1 MELNLNLPA
10 TSKIWLY
17 AADRSFGQEE
27 REAIQQK
34 LDGFTNTWSS
44 HEMPMQAMTTVLY
57 HRIVVIALN
66 EAFNAVSGCGIDKS
80 VSLIKELGEA
90 MNCNFFNRMQV
101 LVLENEELTAYNKE
115 SLQNALDQGTINE
128 DSLVF
133 NPMVQN
139 LGELN
144 QNGFVKL
151 QAFWMAPQLK
161 FAVQS

>member
-1 MELNLNLPA
+1 
-10 TSKIWLY
+10 
-17 AADRSFGQEE
+17 
-27 REAIQQK
+27 
-34 LDGFTNTWSS
+34 
-44 HEMPMQAMTTVLY
+44 
-57 HRIVVIALN
+57 
-66 EAFNAVSGCGIDKS
+66 
-80 VSLIKELGEA
+80 
-90 MNCNFFNRMQV
+90 MQV

-128 DSLVF
+128 DTLVF

-151 QAFWMAPQLK
+151 QAFWMAPQLM

>member
-17 AADRSFGQEE
+17 TADRSFGQEE

-34 LDGFTNTWSS
+34 LDGFTKTWSS
-44 HEMPMQAMTTVLY
+44 HEMPMQAIAAVIY

-128 DSLVF
+128 DTLVF

-151 QAFWMAPQLK
+151 QAFWMAPQLM